1 MAGIF
6 TKTSGLPYG
15 DFIIPV
21 NSQNQHGLIKISKKL
36 PTVSGVIVMI
46 RGMNRSQYQ
55 KNERKEGRVMEFDAI
70 IIGGGLSGLTAAS
83 LLAKSGLASWLSG
96 FKIKVDR

>member
-1 MAGIF
+1 
-6 TKTSGLPYG
+6 
-15 DFIIPV
+15 
-21 NSQNQHGLIKISKKL
+21 
-36 PTVSGVIVMI
+36 
-46 RGMNRSQYQ
+46 
-55 KNERKEGRVMEFDAI
+55 MEFDAI